1 METGKSRV
9 KRVRDFIT
17 DDVWDVEIQSLSRLR
32 RLGVNFIR
40 VSNLVI
46 RGFIKDECPLH
57 ASALTFNTLM
67 SIVPVLALSLS
78 IAKGLGAGDTVRDR
92 IQEFVHTHLA
102 ELQTVGPGLSANTV
116 GENAAPAVD
125 VANATPEAVVEPGA
139 VEISIDG
146 AGFPATLTAP
156 EPANTAQAGDVGELV
171 STDAD
176 GDPLAVNDPGDIVV
190 MVDSVIEQ
198 IFSYVDNINFAK
210 LGGLGLAVLIWSVV
224 SVLGRVEFSFNR
236 VWGVVGARS
245 ITRKFTDYLGVV
257 ILAPILVILSSSLPA
272 INLAHNLANQWLP
285 GPLGAMAEAIFE
297 TGILKHLTVIA
308 LVGVSFALFIMI
320 MPNTRVQFVPAFVGG
335 LGAALLFILWLW
347 ICVRLQVGLSRQG
360 AIYGS
365 FAILPILLLWVLMSW
380 QIVLFGTEVAFAV
393 QNCGT
398 YRMEQTAGRA
408 SAESKIVL
416 ALHIVSQ
423 SMDAMRDKRAPFNA
437 RDYAREH
444 SVSVRLLNEV
454 LRELA
459 DAGLVAGV
467 ADAPDR
473 YVLLRSPESMRVKD
487 VVTAMLRSGVGPRA
501 FGLHRLHS
509 QLHETLGEVE
519 QSAENLVQ
527 PPSGADDQSEP
538 YAQD

>member
-17 DDVWDVEIQSLSRLR
+17 DDVWDVEVQSLSRLR
-32 RLGVNFIR
+32 RLGVNCIR
-40 VSNLVI
+40 VSHLVI
-46 RGFIKDECPLH
+46 RGFIRDECPLH

-67 SIVPVLALSLS
+67 SMVPVLALSLS
-78 IAKGLGAGDTVRDR
+78 IAKGLGAGDTVRDK
-92 IQEFVHTHLA
+92 IQDFVHTHLA
-102 ELQTVGPGLSANTV
+102 ELQAVGPGLSVNTA
-116 GENAAPAVD
+116 GENEAPAV
-125 VANATPEAVVEPGA
+125 EPGP
-139 VEISIDG
+139 VEMLTDSAD
-146 AGFPATLTAP
+146 FPGMWTAP
-156 EPANTAQAGDVGELV
+156 EPATTALAGDAGDVDEP
-171 STDAD
+171 DA
-176 GDPLAVNDPGDIVV
+176 NDPGDIVD
-190 MVDSVIEQ
+190 MVDAVIEQ

-210 LGGLGLAVLIWSVV
+210 LGGLGLVVLIWSVV

-257 ILAPILVILSSSLPA
+257 LLAPILVILSSSLPA

-285 GPLGAMAEAIFE
+285 GPFGAIAEAIFE

-335 LGAALLFILWLW
+335 LVAALLFILWLW

-380 QIVLFGTEVAFAV
+380 QIVLFGTEVSFAV

-437 RDYAREH
+437 LDYAREH

-454 LRELA
+454 LRELG
-459 DAGLVAGV
+459 DAGLVACV

-519 QSAENLVQ
+519 QSAESLIQ
-527 PPSGADDQSEP
+527 PPSCDDDQSES